1 LVLNAKGK
9 EAQGLVLQAIHEL
22 TLKRGYAPSYR
33 EIAAEMGTVQSNVHY
48 HIRNLVAAGLVHDT
62 PNTARALRLS
72 DTGHAA
78 RIEHLRASNLQTP

>member
-62 PNTARALRLS
+62 PNTARALRLT
-72 DTGHAA
+72 DAGRAALLEYVTGSP
-78 RIEHLRASNLQTP
+78 EPL